1 MLTLVHA
8 PRSRSSRFL
17 WILEEI
23 AKPYEIQYV
32 SIRRVDGSG
41 ALDPANPHPHG
52 KVPVLKDGASMV
64 FEQTAI
70 ALYLVDKFP
79 DARLGPAIGDPARG
93 AFLSMLAYYSGVLE
107 PAFTSKFMKV
117 VVPRGTAGWVDS
129 DEAMTFVSGRIAAQ
143 PYIAGETF
151 TAADVLYAGAFA
163 LFMDAPLLAEKKTKV
178 LEDYVAR
185 CVSRPARAR
194 AAAKDQNPV

>member
-1 MLTLVHA
+1 MLTLIHS
-8 PRSRSSRFL
+8 PRSRSSSFL
-17 WILEEI
+17 WLLEEI
-23 AKPYEIQYV
+23 GAPYEIQYV
-32 SIRRVDGSG
+32 SIRRSDGSG

-52 KVPVLKDGASMV
+52 KVPLLKDGASMV

-70 ALYLVDKFP
+70 ALYLADKFP
-79 DARLGPAIGDPARG
+79 EARLGPAIGDPQRG
-93 AFLSMLAYYSGVLE
+93 AFLTILAYYSGVIE

-117 VVPRGTAGWVDS
+117 AVPRGMAGWVDS
-129 DEAMTFVSGRIAAQ
+129 DEAMTFVNARLAAQ
-143 PYIAGETF
+143 PYIAGQTF

-163 LFMDAPLLAEKKTKV
+163 LFMGSPLLGENKTKA

-194 AAAKDQNPV
+194 AAAKDQKPV

>member
-1 MLTLVHA
+1 
-8 PRSRSSRFL
+8 
-17 WILEEI
+17 
-23 AKPYEIQYV
+23 
-32 SIRRVDGSG
+32 
-41 ALDPANPHPHG
+41 
-52 KVPVLKDGASMV
+52 
-64 FEQTAI
+64 
-70 ALYLVDKFP
+70 
-79 DARLGPAIGDPARG
+79 
-93 AFLSMLAYYSGVLE
+93 VLE

-163 LFMDAPLLAEKKTKV
+163 LIMDAPLLAEKKTKA